1 MAIFGN
7 QNTDGTSEELASTNQ
22 YGHWDLDYMAAWG
35 SNNVPA
41 CTVNKIW
48 FKVGATPIQLS
59 CRIRLAIYNCDDVD
73 PDDWWVE
80 GESPYFEMGGD
91 QTLQWYSVNCNLILT
106 AGKKALAILA
116 YDGHFATWLKV
127 AYTPKPSGPSIITTP
142 SEGTFRDPLDL
153 NYIPSSETEQNWCMY
168 AEYTAEEGPPPPP
181 ETTTI
186 TSDAR
191 IVNPKIFT
199 FASPAAAIS
208 KSFDTDVTAFDIK
221 LKHICNHKLS
231 NSQYTLGKC
240 PRCLGTGYYYDIKF
254 NDMGK
259 LVEISLEDKLQQA
272 LEKLVLTDENKFH
285 EDVAIGLKKWLGE
298 VPISKIK
305 AIIKYDLVKSLAEL
319 QEIQR
324 GVPNLSGYAQIAS
337 VDNIEVYE
345 NSESPDTLEYL
356 VEVTTVSGDTK
367 KLTGIVTVGE

>member
-1 MAIFGN
+1 M
-7 QNTDGTSEELASTNQ
+7 
-22 YGHWDLDYMAAWG
+22 
-35 SNNVPA
+35 
-41 CTVNKIW
+41 
-48 FKVGATPIQLS
+48 
-59 CRIRLAIYNCDDVD
+59 
-73 PDDWWVE
+73 
-80 GESPYFEMGGD
+80 
-91 QTLQWYSVNCNLILT
+91 
-106 AGKKALAILA
+106 
-116 YDGHFATWLKV
+116 
-127 AYTPKPSGPSIITTP
+127 IT
-142 SEGTFRDPLDL
+142 
-153 NYIPSSETEQNWCMY
+153 
-168 AEYTAEEGPPPPP
+168 

-191 IVNPKIFT
+191 VVDPYHFEYAGPT
-199 FASPAAAIS
+199 EV
-208 KSFDTDVTAFDIK
+208 TDEIKMNFNAFDIK

-231 NSQYTLGKC
+231 NSQYTLNTC
-240 PRCLGTGYYYDIKF
+240 PRCLGTGYYYDVKF
-254 NDMGK
+254 NEMGK

-345 NSESPDTLEYL
+345 NPESPDTLEYL

-367 KLTGIVTVGE
+367 KLTGVVTVGE